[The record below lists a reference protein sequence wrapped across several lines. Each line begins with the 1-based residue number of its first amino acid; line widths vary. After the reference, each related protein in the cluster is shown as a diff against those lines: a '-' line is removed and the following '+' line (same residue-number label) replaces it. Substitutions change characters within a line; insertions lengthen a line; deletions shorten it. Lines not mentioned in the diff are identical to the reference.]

1 MKATRQGMA
10 MDMRSFEI
18 GWNDAK
24 EPVLM
29 QRPTEYPEEY
39 IYREYTDEAVNA
51 RIAVCTT
58 DREIDG
64 RLHVLRL

>member
-1 MKATRQGMA
+1 
-10 MDMRSFEI
+10 
-18 GWNDAK
+18 
-24 EPVLM
+24 M
-29 QRPTEYPEEY
+29 QRPAEYPEEY